1 MNIFK
6 RTAKRLDI
14 IAHSHSAGEFFD
26 NITDNTFDCIAAL
39 PILFWLLHMV
49 SVLGS
54 AIYLKFRMFVIR
66 HYPLDI
72 KAMLPSILL
81 CYVIMLVILIGKS
94 IRSGKKFKDSL
105 KDNPVYILFFIAMV
119 WMLIAVIVDGWT
131 DITLLGDQYRC
142 EGILSY
148 WGYIAVLFFSGSLI
162 KNDKVKRFLADVTL
176 TLSMAVFVYAV
187 WHYYYYL
194 PKIDF
199 TVNEPYPSAVFIQF
213 NHYGY
218 YLAVNLMIAAMFFVV
233 SKTLKRKLFYLICFG
248 SNAVM
253 LNLNMTFG
261 AWLACTVGFVFALI
275 TFTIKDRKFNFRVLA
290 AFVIFIVVTVVMT
303 IMGHGQLNDLIK
315 FFNDVRK
322 VASDS
327 SGANEAGTAR
337 WALWKATVKYIKE
350 RPIFGYG
357 IEGIDNRLNAAA
369 GSDRTH
375 NEYLQYAVTFGI
387 PEAIAY
393 TAGCIGIFIRNFRR
407 KKLLSGV
414 TLACLTAAFTFLVSA
429 CFGIT
434 LYNTS
439 PYLFIF
445 LGLGYRSVKARKMI

>member
-14 IAHSHSAGEFFD
+14 IAHSQSAGEFFD

-49 SVLGS
+49 SVLSS
-54 AIYLKFRMFVIR
+54 AIYLRFKTFVLQ

-81 CYVIMLVILIGKS
+81 CYAIMLVVLIGKR
-94 IRSGKKFKDSL
+94 IHSGKKFKDSL

-142 EGILSY
+142 EGVLSY
-148 WGYIAVLFFSGSLI
+148 WGYIAVLFFSASLI

-176 TLSMAVFVYAV
+176 VLSLAVFVYAI
-187 WHYYYYL
+187 WHYYYFM
-194 PKIDF
+194 PKIDI
-199 TVNEPYPSAVFIQF
+199 TIVEQYPTAVFIQF

-218 YLAVNLMIAAMFFVV
+218 YLAVNLMLAAMLFVV
-233 SKTLKRKLFYLICFG
+233 SKPLKRKVFYSICFAA
-248 SNAVM
+248 NTVM
-253 LNLNMTFG
+253 LNLNNTFG
-261 AWLACTVGFVFALI
+261 AWLACAVGFIFALI
-275 TFTIKDRKFNFRVLA
+275 AFAIKDKRFNFKVLTM
-290 AFVIFIVVTVVMT
+290 FVTFMAVTIVMT
-303 IMGHGQLNDLIK
+303 LLGHGQLNDLLK
-315 FFNDVRK
+315 FFGDVK
-322 VASDS
+322 EVASNP
-327 SGANEAGTAR
+327 SGSDDAGTKR
-337 WALWKATVKYIKE
+337 WALWKATVGFIKE
-350 RPIFGYG
+350 RPLFGFG
-357 IEGIDNRLNAAA
+357 IEGIDDRLNAVAD
-369 GSDRTH
+369 SERTH

-387 PEAIAY
+387 PEVVAY
-393 TAGCIGIFIRNFRR
+393 TAACIGVFVRNLRR

-445 LGLGYRSVKARKMI
+445 LGLGYRSVKDRKMI

>member
-49 SVLGS
+49 SVLIS
-54 AIYLKFRMFVIR
+54 AIYLRFRSLMLR
-66 HYPLDI
+66 HYPFDV

-105 KDNPVYILFFIAMV
+105 KDNPVYILFFIAMA

-131 DITLLGDQYRC
+131 DITILGDGYRN

-148 WGYIAVLFFSGSLI
+148 WGYIAVLFFSASLI

-176 TLSMAVFVYAV
+176 VLSLAALAYAV
-187 WHYYYYL
+187 WHYYYYM
-194 PKIDF
+194 PMIDF
-199 TVNEPYPSAVFIQF
+199 TVKEDYPSSVFIHF

-218 YLAVNLMIAAMFFVV
+218 YLAVNLMLAAMLFTV
-233 SKTLKRKLFYLICFG
+233 SKSLKRKVFYSICFG
-248 SNAVM
+248 ANTVM
-253 LNLNMTFG
+253 LNLNNTFG
-261 AWLACTVGFVFALI
+261 AWLACAVGFVFALI
-275 TFTIKDRKFNFRVLA
+275 AFAIKDKRFNFKVLA
-290 AFVIFIVVTVVMT
+290 TFVAFMAVTIVMT
-303 IMGHGQLNDLIK
+303 LLGHGQLNELLK
-315 FFNDVRK
+315 FFGDVK
-322 VASDS
+322 EVASNP
-327 SGANEAGTAR
+327 SGSDDAGTKR
-337 WALWKATVKYIKE
+337 WALWKATVGFIKE
-350 RPIFGYG
+350 RPLFGFG
-357 IEGIDNRLNAAA
+357 IEGIDDRLNAAA
-369 GSDRTH
+369 GSGRTH

-387 PEAIAY
+387 PEAVAY
-393 TAGCIGIFIRNFRR
+393 TAACIGVFVRNFRR

-414 TLACLTAAFTFLVSA
+414 TLVCLTVAFTFLVSA

-445 LGLGYRSVKARKMI
+445 LGLGYRSVKAREMI

>member
-54 AIYLKFRMFVIR
+54 AIYLRFRTFVLQ
-66 HYPLDI
+66 HYPLDV

-81 CYVIMLVILIGKS
+81 CYVIMLVILIGKN

-131 DITLLGDQYRC
+131 DITLLGDRNRN

-162 KNDKVKRFLADVTL
+162 KNDKVKRLLADVTL
-176 TLSMAVFVYAV
+176 TLSLAVFVYAL

-199 TVNEPYPSAVFIQF
+199 TVTEEYPSAVFIQF

-218 YLAVNLMIAAMFFVV
+218 YLAVNLVLAAMLFVV
-233 SKTLKRKLFYLICFG
+233 SNTLKRKVFYLICFG
-248 SNAVM
+248 ANTVM

-261 AWLACTVGFVFALI
+261 AWLACAVGFIFALI
-275 TFTIKDRKFNFRVLA
+275 AFAIKDKKLNLRALA
-290 AFVIFIVVTVVMT
+290 VFIVFIAVTVVMT
-303 IMGHGQLNDLIK
+303 LMGHGQLNDLFQ
-315 FFNDVRK
+315 FFSDVK
-322 VASDS
+322 EVASDS
-327 SGANEAGTAR
+327 SGANNAGTSR

-350 RPIFGYG
+350 RPLFGFG
-357 IEGIDNRLNAAA
+357 IEGVDDRLDAAA
-369 GSDRTH
+369 GASRTH

-387 PEAIAY
+387 PEALAY
-393 TAGCIGIFIRNFRR
+393 TAGCIGVFVRNLRR
-407 KKLLSGV
+407 RKLLSGV
-414 TLACLTAAFTFLVSA
+414 TLACLTVAFTYMVSA

-434 LYNTS
+434 LYNTT
-439 PYLFIF
+439 PYFFIF
-445 LGLGYRSVKARKMI
+445 LGLGYRSVKARKMV